1 MRQLRY
7 ANAVRRD
14 LVAITRFI
22 RKGSGNRAIAEAFA
36 KAVQE
41 QCGQLARLPGELG
54 RPRPELRPDMRSFA
68 FKGYVI
74 FFRYAGDTVEIVR
87 VIERHRDV
95 AAQFGD
101 DRD

>member
-22 RKGSGNRAIAEAFA
+22 RKGSGNRAVAEAFA
-36 KAVQE
+36 RSVQD
-41 QCGQLARLPGELG
+41 QCQQLARLPGELG
-54 RPRPELRPDMRSFA
+54 RPRPDLRPDMRSFA

-74 FFRYAGDTVEIVR
+74 FFRYAGDAVEIVR
-87 VIERHRDV
+87 VIERHRD
-95 AAQFGD
+95 ATAQFD
-101 DRD
+101 DDKS